1 MSSSLDRTAGIH
13 ALAILDQ
20 TEPLDGEALA
30 RLIEQAAKANMWA
43 IEIPFGPDWLTAS
56 PEAIA
61 ESASEWDMAIA
72 FCMFHLKKDPLDG
85 GAGEAATI
93 KEFEQ
98 ALTQLAAIK
107 KAGASVIGVTGPE
120 FIQIGKPYETA
131 DGVTPLQRAV
141 AFASIRIAPIA
152 KQTGIDVFVEA
163 LCAAED
169 GVINTSRNLLTLLEG
184 IGCERF
190 KAHLD
195 TFHLDLNGENP
206 VEAMQVL
213 GERLGYL
220 HASGRKRDLV
230 SVGIDWKAIRKGL
243 ECAPNCKWIIGEAL
257 GATTREKLGLI
268 AGSHGLADA
277 ADAGVFMKD
286 LEQTLVDAFIIE
298 P

>member
-43 IEIPFGPDWLTAS
+43 IEIPFGPNWLTAS

-61 ESASEWDMAIA
+61 ESASKWDMAIA
-72 FCMFHLKKDPLDG
+72 FCMFHLNKDPLDG

-107 KAGASVIGVTGPE
+107 KAGAKVIGVTGPE
-120 FIQIGKPYETA
+120 FVQIGKKYESGG
-131 DGVTPLQRAV
+131 DPLHRAV
-141 AFASIRIAPIA
+141 AFASSRIAPIA

-169 GVINTSRNLLTLLEG
+169 GVINSARRLLQFLEG

-195 TFHLDLNGENP
+195 TFHLNLNGENP
-206 VEAMQVL
+206 VDAMQVL

-220 HASGRKRDLV
+220 HASGVARDLV
-230 SVGIDWKAIRKGL
+230 SVGIDWKAVAEGL
-243 ECAPNCKWIIGEAL
+243 AVAPNCKWIVGEAL
-257 GATTREKLGLI
+257 GASARERLGLI

-277 ADAGVFMKD
+277 ADAGVFMQD
-286 LEQTLVDAFIIE
+286 LEKTLTGANIIE